1 MIAALSLLPTL
12 KLIRL
17 IALGVPLWLIAL
29 LLPAGWLAGLAYLVL
44 LTALC
49 WRDVNTIPRASELS
63 ARRELPPRFALGVD
77 QSLTLVLLNRTALA
91 LLAWVRDEVP
101 ESFESRDELP
111 PVHLPPHG
119 EARLNYTVRPLK
131 RGAHAFG
138 DVVLR
143 VQGQHGLTQRQMT
156 LTVGDTVKV
165 YPNFR
170 GVDQYPLL
178 AKTDRQEE
186 SARRPRPFKAAGT
199 DFESLRP
206 YIAGEDPRNIDW
218 KATARRGA
226 LISRNRQVEKGQQL
240 AVLLDAGRLMAE
252 TIGEYSRLEHAINA
266 TVMLSYVAQRRGD
279 ALAVAAFSNQLES
292 FLPPVRGPAL
302 LGRVLES
309 LYAVEARPVESD
321 YWQVIARLMAQLRRR
336 SLVILL
342 TDVLDAT
349 ASAGLDS

>member
-49 WRDVNTIPRASELS
+49 WRDVNTIPGASELS

-131 RGAHAFG
+131 RGAHSFG
-138 DVVLR
+138 DTPGENRSTGRKRAQAAPLQSRRHRLR
-143 VQGQHGLTQRQMT
+143 ES
-156 LTVGDTVKV
+156 
-165 YPNFR
+165 P
-170 GVDQYPLL
+170 PLH
-178 AKTDRQEE
+178 RR
-186 SARRPRPFKAAGT
+186 RRPA
-199 DFESLRP
+199 
-206 YIAGEDPRNIDW
+206 
-218 KATARRGA
+218 
-226 LISRNRQVEKGQQL
+226 QH
-240 AVLLDAGRLMAE
+240 
-252 TIGEYSRLEHAINA
+252 RLE
-266 TVMLSYVAQRRGD
+266 GD
-279 ALAVAAFSNQLES
+279 GA
-292 FLPPVRGPAL
+292 PWR
-302 LGRVLES
+302 
-309 LYAVEARPVESD
+309 SD
-321 YWQVIARLMAQLRRR
+321 QPK
-336 SLVILL
+336 
-342 TDVLDAT
+342 
-349 ASAGLDS
+349 

>member
-49 WRDVNTIPRASELS
+49 WRDVNTIPGASELS

-111 PVHLPPHG
+111 PLHLPPHG

-165 YPNFR
+165 YRTSEASTSTHSWRKPIDR
-170 GVDQYPLL
+170 KKARASRAPSKPPAPTSRVSAPTSP
-178 AKTDRQEE
+178 AKTRAT
-186 SARRPRPFKAAGT
+186 SIGRR
-199 DFESLRP
+199 
-206 YIAGEDPRNIDW
+206 
-218 KATARRGA
+218 RR
-226 LISRNRQVEKGQQL
+226 
-240 AVLLDAGRLMAE
+240 
-252 TIGEYSRLEHAINA
+252 
-266 TVMLSYVAQRRGD
+266 
-279 ALAVAAFSNQLES
+279 AVAL
-292 FLPPVRGPAL
+292 
-302 LGRVLES
+302 
-309 LYAVEARPVESD
+309 
-321 YWQVIARLMAQLRRR
+321 
-336 SLVILL
+336 
-342 TDVLDAT
+342 
-349 ASAGLDS
+349 